1 MADTTPINKTIY
13 IRKPQAQTLIREMKP
28 LSNSKKTEARSIV
41 QKFITLLK
49 TAHS

>member
-13 IRKPQAQTLIREMKP
+13 IRKPQAQTLVREMKP
-28 LSNSKKTEARSIV
+28 LNTTKKAEARNILD
-41 QKFITLLK
+41 KFITLLK